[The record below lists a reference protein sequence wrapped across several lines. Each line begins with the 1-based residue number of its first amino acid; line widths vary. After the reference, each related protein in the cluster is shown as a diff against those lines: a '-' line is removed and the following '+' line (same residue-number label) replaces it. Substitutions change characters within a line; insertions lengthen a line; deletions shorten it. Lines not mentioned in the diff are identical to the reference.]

1 MDALVQ
7 KHYLQSRGF
16 VYVGDSAEDP
26 KSPYFDED
34 LFYKLQDAKIEKIPA
49 FERTSA
55 QYLYLGSKE
64 KKLEG
69 VFSFYAILPEEEEE
83 KIPDT
88 LREGQRV
95 PAPVQKNSL
104 EAKTIIRRLP
114 SKLLR
119 ELDQL
124 NVLYENVQSFHFKS
138 KRQLFPH
145 TLSLDDLLT
154 LSRMENSKNPLD
166 YSKLLNKTVSEED
179 RKARKSLDHGLRNSP
194 LVQLIGRNLYVLS
207 QEARSGRYAA
217 VVDAQYLPENYRV

>member
-1 MDALVQ
+1 M
-7 KHYLQSRGF
+7 
-16 VYVGDSAEDP
+16 
-26 KSPYFDED
+26 
-34 LFYKLQDAKIEKIPA
+34 
-49 FERTSA
+49 
-55 QYLYLGSKE
+55 
-64 KKLEG
+64 
-69 VFSFYAILPEEEEE
+69 
-83 KIPDT
+83 
-88 LREGQRV
+88 
-95 PAPVQKNSL
+95 QKNSL